1 MTQSFDRRSFLAGGL
16 ALGAGAAAFGTLGDA
31 GVAGAYQTNGRGRN
45 GISTARPVRG
55 GSVTFGIDTEEGGF
69 NPSTARWDEGG
80 FLYGRT
86 VFDPLA
92 IVNAAGG
99 VEPYLAESITSNAD
113 FTAFTITLR
122 PNIVFHDGTPL
133 DANAL
138 HLNIEQTATGVL
150 TGPAFADFS
159 SATVTGPLS
168 VTINLKAPWAP
179 FPYYLAQAQTGY
191 IAAPSMLNSAD
202 GGTANPIGTGPFVF
216 QDWVPNSHMTATRNP
231 HYWRK
236 GYPYLNSI
244 TYKPII
250 NDDSRADALETGE
263 IDMMHS
269 NSPNNLLQF
278 RGNKKYSY
286 YDNSGQIV
294 GQPTVQCIML
304 NTSAPPFNNKTL
316 RTAMA
321 KCVNQTQ
328 FAKVID
334 KGIDTPMN
342 GLFLPGSEYYTKTAY
357 PAYDPSGAT
366 KLVKQVQQQ
375 TGKQVSFTLNSDERP
390 RDAGGSPVPAAGLAA
405 GGHKG
410 QHQHLGPGDD
420 HRRRAGRQLRGHAV
434 APVRCGRPRSQ
445 LCVVEHDDSRPA
457 AAFEHGPQ
465 QRHPDSGGADRGEGN
480 EREGGPGQGLPADQS
495 VPGRGHPLPLVG
507 PRHLVR
513 GGDPERAELRQP
525 DDAAGL
531 QGDRLR
537 RGRPVAGADLDV
549 LIPQRISTS
558 SRYSSRQWVKR
569 SSGSR
574 RQ

>member
-1 MTQSFDRRSFLAGGL
+1 MTHSFGRRSFLAGGV
-16 ALGAGAAAFGTLGDA
+16 ALGAGAAL
-31 GVAGAYQTNGRGRN
+31 AGALGEGGADAAATNGPGRN
-45 GISTARPVRG
+45 GVSSAKPVKG

-86 VFDPLA
+86 VFDPIA

-99 VEPYLAESITSNAD
+99 VEPYLAESITSNDD

-138 HLNIEQTATGVL
+138 HLNIENTASGVL

-168 VTINLKAPWAP
+168 VTINLKTPWAP

-236 GYPYLNSI
+236 GYPYLDSI

-250 NDDSRADALETGE
+250 NDQSRADALETGE
-263 IDMMHS
+263 IDMLHS
-269 NSPNNLLQF
+269 NSPDNLLQF
-278 RGNKKYSY
+278 RGDKKYSY
-286 YDNSGQIV
+286 YDNSGQIL

-304 NTSAPPFNNKTL
+304 NTSKVPFNNKTL

-321 KCVNQTQ
+321 KCVNRTQ
-328 FAKVID
+328 YAKVID
-334 KGIDTPMN
+334 KGIDTPMG

-357 PAYDPSGAT
+357 PAYDPSGAA

-375 TGKQVSFTLNSDERP
+375 TGTQPTFSLNSTSDPET
-390 RDAGGSPVPAAGLAA
+390 LAA
-405 GGHKG
+405 AQFLQQAWQQAGMKVSINILAQATLIDDALAGTYEATLWRQFG
-410 QHQHLGPGDD
+410 AVDPDLNYVWWSTTTVGP
-420 HRRRAGRQLRGHAV
+420 
-434 APVRCGRPRSQ
+434 
-445 LCVVEHDDSRPA
+445 
-457 AAFEHGPQ
+457 
-465 QRHPDSGGADRGEGN
+465 
-480 EREGGPGQGLPADQS
+480 
-495 VPGRGHPLPLVG
+495 PLPLNMARNSD
-507 PRHLVR
+507 PKIQAALV
-513 GGDPERAELRQP
+513 
-525 DDAAGL
+525 AGRETSEHSARVKAYQQVNQSLAQDIPYLWLARDTWCVVANPKVQNFANPKTL
-531 QGDRLR
+531 QGSKAIAFDE
-537 RGRPVAGADLDV
+537 GV
-549 LIPQRISTS
+549 LWPTQI
-558 SRYSSRQWVKR
+558 WV
-569 SSGSR
+569 S
-574 RQ
+574 